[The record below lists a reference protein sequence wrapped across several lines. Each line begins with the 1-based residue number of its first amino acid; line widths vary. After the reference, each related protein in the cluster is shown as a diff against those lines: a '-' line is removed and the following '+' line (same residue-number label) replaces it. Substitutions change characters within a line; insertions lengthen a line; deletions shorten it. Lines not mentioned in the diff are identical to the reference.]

1 MNVARTAGVF
11 VGRERELREL
21 EAGLE
26 DALSGRGRL
35 FLIGGEPG
43 IGKSRLADELAT
55 LAKERGARVLWG
67 RCWEAGGAPAYW
79 PWVQS
84 IRSYMRDCDPETL
97 IAQLG
102 GGASD
107 LAQVFPE
114 LRESIADLSAPP
126 TLDPEGA
133 RFRLFDSTSRFLIN
147 ASKVQPLVFVLDD
160 LHAAD
165 TPSLVLLRFLAG
177 QLADARILIVGAYRD
192 EELERDHV
200 LSETFAELDREQVT
214 RNIRLQ
220 GLSQPDVAQFIE
232 ATAGA
237 APAESLVNSVH
248 NETEG
253 NPLFVAEV
261 IGFLAAEGELVES
274 VGSPPRRIFIPPR
287 IREVIGRRLDR
298 LSQDSTRILT
308 LASVLGRE
316 FDLVALERASELS
329 SGELLQA
336 LDEPVTARVVTRV
349 PGVLGRLRFSHAL
362 VRDVLYDGLPSL
374 QRVQLHRQI
383 GEMLEALYE
392 DNAEPHL
399 AELAHHFIEAVSGGD
414 VDKAVSY
421 TWRAGDRAISLL
433 AYEEAVRLYHLALQ
447 ALELRGSVDDDS
459 RCEILLALGDA
470 QTRVGAAAAAKQSF
484 LGAAD
489 VARKRKM
496 PERLARAALGYGG
509 RFVWPRSGGD
519 PQVVLLIEDAL
530 AALGED
536 DSSLRVK
543 LLARL
548 AGANRDRPSREPQA
562 SLSERAVEMARR
574 IGDPATLAY
583 ALDGR
588 YAAVWWPGNPEERLA
603 IANEIIR
610 LSDEVGDKERA
621 AQGHDYRICALM
633 ELGDIATVDA
643 ELEVVTRLAEEL
655 RQPAQ
660 RWIATHTHAMRALLD
675 GRFEAAEEL
684 IHEALEVGR
693 GAQSWDAAVGFTLQT
708 FVLHREQGRLQEI
721 EGTIRRA
728 VDEYPTRPMFR
739 CVLANLYAEL
749 GRKLEAQR
757 TFEDLSVDDFAGL
770 PLNSNDW
777 LFGMTFLPE
786 VAAFLADVRRSATLY
801 ALLLPYAGFASS
813 QAVEVSIGS
822 ASRYLGILART
833 MSRFDEAERH
843 FDGALAMNTRMGAKP
858 WVAHTQF
865 DYAEMLLARDQPGD
879 REKAF
884 LLATDAFAICKAV
897 GMVTLQGKVS
907 RLLEGRALS
916 VDRPEG
922 PADEPSPG
930 LVVGSSVFRREGEY
944 WSVGYEGEMFRLKDS
959 KGLRYIACLLRDP
972 GREFHVID
980 LVSSD
985 EGVEADALSRRM
997 PGRRHTEPGLHLSDG
1012 DAGSLLDPQAKAAY
1026 RRRLGELEDE
1036 LEEAEAWNDPERA
1049 ALAKEERDF
1058 LAGELAGALGLGGRD
1073 RKASS
1078 AAEHAR
1084 INVTKAIRSAL
1095 TRIGKNSPA
1104 LGLHLDRTIRTG
1116 AFCSYTPDPRSAV
1129 AWQI

>member
-1 MNVARTAGVF
+1 

-84 IRSYMRDCDPETL
+84 IRSYMRNCDPDTL
-97 IAQLG
+97 VAQLG

-114 LRESIADLSAPP
+114 LREIITGLSAPP
-126 TLDPEGA
+126 SLDPEGA

-165 TPSLVLLRFLAG
+165 APSLVLLRFLAG
-177 QLADARILIVGAYRD
+177 ELADAHILIVGAYRD
-192 EELERDHV
+192 EELERDHA
-200 LSETFAELDREQVT
+200 LTETLAELGREQVT
-214 RNIRLQ
+214 RNIRLL
-220 GLSQPDVAQFIE
+220 GLSQPDVAQFID
-232 ATAGA
+232 ATAGI
-237 APAESLVNSVH
+237 APPESLVVAVH

-253 NPLFVAEV
+253 NPLFVVEV
-261 IGFLAAEGELVES
+261 IGFLASEGQLRAS
-274 VGSPPRRIFIPPR
+274 VGSPPTRVAIPPR
-287 IREVIGRRLDR
+287 IREVIGRRLNR
-298 LSQDSTRILT
+298 LSEDCTRILT
-308 LASVLGRE
+308 LASVIGRE
-316 FDLVALERASELS
+316 FDLLALERASELS
-329 SGELLQA
+329 RLELLEA
-336 LDEPVTARVVTRV
+336 LEEPVTARVVTQV
-349 PGVLGRLRFSHAL
+349 PGALGRLRFSHAL
-362 VRDVLYDGLPSL
+362 VRDVLYDGLTSL
-374 QRVQLHRQI
+374 RRVQLHRQI

-392 DNAEPHL
+392 GNAEPHL
-399 AELAHHFIEAVSGGD
+399 AELAHHFIEGVPGGD

-421 TWRAGDRAISLL
+421 TWRAGDRAMSLL
-433 AYEEAVRLYHLALQ
+433 AYEEAVRLYLLALQ
-447 ALELRGSVDDDS
+447 ALELRGSVDDDN
-459 RCEILLALGDA
+459 RCELLLALGDA
-470 QTRVGAAAAAKQSF
+470 QTRVGDAAAAKQPF
-484 LGAAD
+484 LRAAD
-489 VARKRKM
+489 IARKQKM

-509 RFVWPRSGGD
+509 RFVWARSGGD
-519 PQVVLLIEDAL
+519 PNLVLLLEDAL
-530 AALGED
+530 AAVGEE
-536 DSSLRVK
+536 DSPLRVK

-548 AGANRDRPSREPQA
+548 AGANRDRPSREPRA
-562 SLSERAVEMARR
+562 SLSQRAVEMARR

-588 YAAVWWPGNPEERLA
+588 YAAVWWPDNAEERLT

-660 RWIATHTHAMRALLD
+660 RWIATHTHAMRALFD
-675 GRFEAAEEL
+675 GRFEDAEEL

-693 GAQSWDAAVGFTLQT
+693 GAQGWDAGVTFALQT
-708 FVLHREQGRLQEI
+708 FVLYREQGRLQEI
-721 EGTIRRA
+721 EATIRRA
-728 VDEYPTRPMFR
+728 VDEYSTRPMFR
-739 CVLANLYAEL
+739 CVLANLYMEL

-757 TFEDLSVDDFAGL
+757 MFEDLSIDDFAGL
-770 PLNSNDW
+770 PMNSNDW

-786 VAAFLADVRRSATLY
+786 VAAFLADVRRAAALY
-801 ALLLPYAGFASS
+801 ALLLPYTRYASS
-813 QAVEVSIGS
+813 QSVEVSTGS
-822 ASRYLGILART
+822 ASRYVGILATT
-833 MSRFDEAERH
+833 MSRFDEAELH
-843 FDGALAMNTRMGAKP
+843 FDEALAMNSRMGAKP
-858 WVAHTQF
+858 WVAHTQY
-865 DYAEMLLARDQPGD
+865 DYAGMLLARDGPGD

-884 LLATDAFAICKAV
+884 PLLTDAFAICKVV
-897 GMVTLQGKVS
+897 GMVALQGKVS
-907 RLLEGRALS
+907 RLLERRERS
-916 VDRPEG
+916 VELPEG
-922 PADEPSPG
+922 GAAEPSPE
-930 LVVGSSVFRREGEY
+930 LDVGSSVFRREGEY
-944 WSVGYEGEMFRLKDS
+944 WSMAYEGDVFRLKDS

-980 LVSSD
+980 LVSAS
-985 EGVEADALSRRM
+985 EGVQPDMPSRRM
-997 PGRRHTEPGLHLSDG
+997 PGRRHAEPGLHVPG
-1012 DAGSLLDPQAKAAY
+1012 EDAGSLLDPQAKVAY
-1026 RRRLGELEDE
+1026 RRRLAELEGV
-1036 LEEAEAWNDPERA
+1036 LEEAEVWGDPERA
-1049 ALAKEERDF
+1049 ALAKEELDF
-1058 LAGELAGALGLGGRD
+1058 LTRELAGAMGLGGRD
-1073 RKASS
+1073 RKAASD
-1078 AAEHAR
+1078 AEHAR

-1116 AFCSYTPDPRSAV
+1116 AFCSYIPDPRSA
-1129 AWQI
+1129 APWQL

>member
-1 MNVARTAGVF
+1 M
-11 VGRERELREL
+11 REL

-97 IAQLG
+97 VAQLG

-114 LRESIADLSAPP
+114 LREIITDLSAPP
-126 TLDPEGA
+126 SLDPEGA

-165 TPSLVLLRFLAG
+165 TPSLVLLRFLAS
-177 QLADARILIVGAYRD
+177 QLADAHILIVGAYRD
-192 EELERDHV
+192 EDVERDQA
-200 LSETFAELDREQVT
+200 LTETLAELGREQVT
-214 RNIRLQ
+214 RNIRLL
-220 GLSQPDVAQFIE
+220 GLSQPAVAQFID
-232 ATAGA
+232 ATAGV
-237 APAESLVNSVH
+237 APPESLVVAVH

-261 IGFLAAEGELVES
+261 IGFLAAEGQLRAS
-274 VGSPPRRIFIPPR
+274 VGSPPTRVVIPPR
-287 IREVIGRRLDR
+287 IREVIGRRLGR
-298 LSQDSTRILT
+298 LSEDCTRILT

-316 FDLVALERASELS
+316 FDLVALERASKLS
-329 SGELLQA
+329 PPELLEV
-336 LDEPVTARVVTRV
+336 LEEPVTARVVTQV
-349 PGVLGRLRFSHAL
+349 PGTLGRLRFSHAL
-362 VRDVLYDGLPSL
+362 VRDVLYDGLTSL
-374 QRVQLHRQI
+374 RRVQLHRQI

-399 AELAHHFIEAVSGGD
+399 AELAHHFIEAAPGGD
-414 VDKAVSY
+414 VDKAVTY
-421 TWRAGDRAISLL
+421 TWRAGDRAMSLL

-447 ALELRGSVDDDS
+447 ALELRGSVDDDD
-459 RCEILLALGDA
+459 RCELLLALGDA
-470 QTRVGAAAAAKQSF
+470 QTRVGDAAAAKRSLLQ
-484 LGAAD
+484 AAD
-489 VARKRKM
+489 IANRRKM

-509 RFVWPRSGGD
+509 RFVWARSGDD
-519 PQVVLLIEDAL
+519 PRLVLLLEDAL
-530 AALGED
+530 AALGEE
-536 DSSLRVK
+536 DSPLHAK

-548 AGANRDRPSREPQA
+548 AGALRDRPSREPRA
-562 SLSERAVEMARR
+562 SLSQRAVEMARR

-588 YAAVWWPGNPEERLA
+588 YAAVWWSGNAEERLA
-603 IANEIIR
+603 IASEIIQ

-621 AQGHDYRICALM
+621 AQGHDYRFCALM
-633 ELGDIATVDA
+633 ELGDIAAVDA

-660 RWIATHTHAMRALLD
+660 RWIATQTHAMRALLD
-675 GRFEAAEEL
+675 GRFEEAEEL

-693 GAQSWDAAVGFTLQT
+693 GAQGWDAGVTFTLQM
-708 FVLHREQGRLQEI
+708 FVLCREQGRLQEI
-721 EGTIRRA
+721 EATIRHA

-739 CVLANLYAEL
+739 CLLASLDSEL
-749 GRKLEAQR
+749 GRKAEAQR
-757 TFEDLSVDDFAGL
+757 TFEDLSADDFARLSANG
-770 PLNSNDW
+770 NDW
-777 LFGMTFLPE
+777 LFGMTFLSE
-786 VAAFLADVRRSATLY
+786 VAAFLADVPRAATLY
-801 ALLLPYAGFASS
+801 GLMLPYAGYVASDPG
-813 QAVEVSIGS
+813 EVSTGS
-822 ASRYLGILART
+822 ASRYVGILAT
-833 MSRFDEAERH
+833 TVSRFDEAERH
-843 FDGALAMNTRMGAKP
+843 FDAALAMNTRMGARP
-858 WVAHTQF
+858 WIAHTQY
-865 DYAEMLLARDQPGD
+865 DYAEMLLARDRSGD

-884 LLATDAFAICKAV
+884 FLASDAFAICTAI
-897 GMVTLQGKVS
+897 GMVALQGKVS
-907 RLLEGRALS
+907 RLLEGQELS
-916 VDRPEG
+916 VDRPG
-922 PADEPSPG
+922 GRADEPSPG
-930 LVVGSSVFRREGEY
+930 LVVGPSVFRREGEY
-944 WSVGYEGEMFRLKDS
+944 WSIGYEGEMFRLKDS
-959 KGLRYIACLLRDP
+959 KGLRYIAYLLRDP

-980 LVSSD
+980 LVSAG

-997 PGRRHTEPGLHLSDG
+997 PGRRHAEPGLHVPGG

-1026 RRRLGELEDE
+1026 RRRLAELEGE
-1036 LEEAEAWNDPERA
+1036 LEEAEVWGDPERA
-1049 ALAKEERDF
+1049 ARAKEELDF
-1058 LAGELAGALGLGGRD
+1058 LTRELAGGMGLGGRD
-1073 RKASS
+1073 RKAAS
-1078 AAEHAR
+1078 AAEQAR

-1095 TRIGKNSPA
+1095 ARIRKNSSA

-1116 AFCSYTPDPRSAV
+1116 AFCSYAPDPRSAV
-1129 AWQI
+1129 PWQL